1 MAMSY
6 TVDSASEDEM
16 ADDLHA
22 FPTPDSN
29 TENKA
34 PARKGG
40 KAAVK
45 AARPAPATKALT
57 QGKKATRRTSGDSV
71 LAVNKQSAAAAK
83 KPGAKVGRKVLA
95 ELNNNASDTEEVE
108 EFGEEDEDEDE
119 MTAPIEKMKPAK
131 RGRPAKVKKEEAV
144 AEVPL
149 PTKKM
154 RKVVEKEPASK
165 PASKA
170 KAAANSKAAKRA
182 PEPEPEPEEI
192 PETQPDADP
201 MDVEDSIEIDE
212 IPDSMPP
219 PPPRPSARRNQQ
231 QPRNAR
237 QMSAPRRAGS
247 MSDSERDPALRRR
260 VGEITKKLE
269 AMTTKYEALKDV
281 ASSSKESSFEQLKR
295 KTDQFAKGMHIHTSK
310 RSRLTISIDQ
320 DAVIKALKQQL
331 SDLQTT
337 STNLSSVQK
346 ELATLKSANTTLE
359 NENKKLTTSLTTAQ
373 NENKALSSKL
383 AAARSAPSEQK
394 NVPGSAVKARTP
406 GVVLPGAAEA
416 AKDAQI
422 KMAKVDLYSDLTN
435 LVIVG
440 IKKNEDGEEV
450 YDCLQTGRNGS
461 EFFRASPP
469 TFPFL

>member
-1 MAMSY
+1 MSY

-71 LAVNKQSAAAAK
+71 LAVKKQSAAAAK

-95 ELNNNASDTEEVE
+95 ELHNNASDTEEVD
-108 EFGEEDEDEDE
+108 EFGEEDEDE
-119 MTAPIEKMKPAK
+119 MTASIEKMKPAK

-149 PTKKM
+149 PMKKT
-154 RKVVEKEPASK
+154 RKVVEKEPAPK

-212 IPDSMPP
+212 IPESMPP

-269 AMTTKYEALKDV
+269 AMTTKYETLKDV
-281 ASSSKESSFEQLKR
+281 ASLSKESSFEQLKR
-295 KTDQFAKGMHIHTSK
+295 KTDQFAKGMHSHPSTGA
-310 RSRLTISIDQ
+310 RLTISIDQ
-320 DAVIKALKQQL
+320 DAVIKALKQQI

-337 STNLSSVQK
+337 STNLSSVKK

-359 NENKKLTTSLTTAQ
+359 NENKKLTTSLTTVQ
-373 NENKALSSKL
+373 NENKSLSSKL

-461 EFFRASPP
+461 EFLP
-469 TFPFL
+469 TFPPLPLSYRC